1 MVVENVGKLNLP
13 LSEEQAQD
21 LIKICTHS
29 TYGRK
34 IIQNNE
40 LNINE
45 NVERVLDT
53 EFRDSYELDPFQ
65 FEIRHPEWQKEMNK
79 LANKAANE
87 MASFDSKVYTKLS
100 KLILYKKGSHFSRHI
115 DRKKDEHMFGTLV
128 VQLPSQYTGGEF
140 IFHYYA
146 EGFNRENVHD
156 FGQSTGKSSSV
167 MHYSS
172 HFYDVEHEI
181 KLITSGYRL
190 VLVYL
195 LCCKKKYDFYRDP
208 MHWWR
213 QRPYN
218 HLDPDNELLD

>member
-65 FEIRHPEWQKEMNK
+65 F
-79 LANKAANE
+79 
-87 MASFDSKVYTKLS
+87 
-100 KLILYKKGSHFSRHI
+100 
-115 DRKKDEHMFGTLV
+115 
-128 VQLPSQYTGGEF
+128 
-140 IFHYYA
+140 
-146 EGFNRENVHD
+146 
-156 FGQSTGKSSSV
+156 
-167 MHYSS
+167 
-172 HFYDVEHEI
+172 
-181 KLITSGYRL
+181 
-190 VLVYL
+190 
-195 LCCKKKYDFYRDP
+195 
-208 MHWWR
+208 
-213 QRPYN
+213 
-218 HLDPDNELLD
+218 